1 MKSSISNKK
10 LREFGMLISFV
21 FPFFIGWLLPKIRGH
36 SFILWSMWVGIFSLI
51 ISIYKPRILI
61 YFYKFWMWIG
71 LILGKLNSYLI
82 MGIIFIII
90 LQPIAL
96 IMKLMGHKPLK
107 KISKRLLTYKEIRHN
122 QHIDLTKIF

>member
-36 SFILWSMWVGIFSLI
+36 SFILWSLWVGIFSLI

-71 LILGKLNSYLI
+71 LILGKVNSYLI

-122 QHIDLTKIF
+122 QHIDL

>member
-1 MKSSISNKK
+1 
-10 LREFGMLISFV
+10 
-21 FPFFIGWLLPKIRGH
+21 
-36 SFILWSMWVGIFSLI
+36 
-51 ISIYKPRILI
+51 
-61 YFYKFWMWIG
+61 MWIG